1 MKTPCNFFFNN
12 KTYFLINLAFL
23 FCVFFTAV
31 GQTRKFT
38 QKERK
43 ERDSLEEII
52 INENMKKTEALGDY
66 IFSDTANLYQYEPKK
81 FSLATLD
88 STSSG
93 QEKFSAIRKVEI
105 YRRKHVTVKF
115 IIKEDSIYIKSFYH
129 GQNLENEISVVDVDR
144 EIFLVDLNSD
154 GVKDIIYYP
163 NMGDDLERQTICI
176 LIFNKQ
182 QKKYNFIKFLDGVH
196 IIENI
201 IIDVAK
207 HTFILKYF
215 KYGCCADYSDK
226 VYEYKMVKH
235 KGKFNLV
242 LQSLYAFSSEYSLLP
257 KKFNTPK
264 TSKLTYKSRI
274 YSKPIVRD
282 SRIIDINK
290 DSFTYTNNH
299 KFIYTYCIGEI
310 PKGTTIT
317 ELATYTNPKG
327 EKWRFVVLKK
337 GYQPKILVLF
347 QVYEQSQQQIYAWLP
362 PEKYDRE

>member
-1 MKTPCNFFFNN
+1 M
-12 KTYFLINLAFL
+12 
-23 FCVFFTAV
+23 VV
-31 GQTRKFT
+31 GQTKKFT
-38 QKERK
+38 QKERE

-52 INENMKKTEALGDY
+52 INENMKKTESLGDY
-66 IFSDTANLYQYEPKK
+66 VFSDTANLYQYKPKK

-88 STSSG
+88 STNSR
-93 QEKFSAIRKVEI
+93 QDKFTAIKKVKI
-105 YRRKHVTVKF
+105 YKTQYGTIQF
-115 IIKEDSIYIKSFYH
+115 IVKEDSIHIKDFYYNT
-129 GQNLENEISVVDVDR
+129 GLENGTDVDVDR

-163 NMGDDLERQTICI
+163 YSIDVSESQTMFIW
-176 LIFNKQ
+176 IFNKEH
-182 QKKYNFIKFLDGVH
+182 KKYDFIKFLDLVH
-196 IIENI
+196 IIEDI
-201 IIDVAK
+201 TIDTAK

-226 VYEYKMVKH
+226 LYEYKMVKH

-257 KKFNTPK
+257 KKFDTPK

-317 ELATYTNPKG
+317 ELATYTNHKG

-347 QVYEQSQQQIYAWLP
+347 QVYEKSQQQIYAWLP
-362 PEKYDRE
+362 PEEYDRE

>member
-1 MKTPCNFFFNN
+1 MKTPCNFFSNN
-12 KTYFLINLAFL
+12 KIYFLTNLVFL
-23 FCVFFTAV
+23 FCVFFTAL

-38 QKERK
+38 QKERE
-43 ERDSLEEII
+43 ERDSLEGII
-52 INENMKKTEALGDY
+52 INENMKKTEALGNY
-66 IFSDTANLYQYEPKK
+66 IFSDTINLYQYKPKK

-88 STSSG
+88 STSSK
-93 QEKFSAIRKVEI
+93 QDKFAAIKKVKI
-105 YRRKHVTVKF
+105 YKTKYGTIQF
-115 IIKEDSIYIKSFYH
+115 IVKEDSIHIKDFYYNT
-129 GQNLENEISVVDVDR
+129 GLENGVSVDVNK

-163 NMGDDLERQTICI
+163 NMGDDLERQTMFIW
-176 LIFNKQ
+176 IFNKES
-182 QKKYNFIKFLDGVH
+182 KKYDFIKFLDGVH

-215 KYGCCADYSDK
+215 QYGCCADYSDK
-226 VYEYKMVKH
+226 VYEYKMVKY
-235 KGKFNLV
+235 KGKFNLI

-257 KKFNTPK
+257 KKFDTPK
-264 TSKLTYKSRI
+264 TSRLTYKSRI

-282 SRIIDINK
+282 SKVAYDYEYRR
-290 DSFTYTNNH
+290 FLELAFCAHTYGL
-299 KFIYTYCIGEI
+299 GEI
-310 PKGTTIT
+310 PKGTMIT

-347 QVYEQSQQQIYAWLP
+347 QVYERSQQQIYAWLP